1 MHDAKSQLSALVDKA
16 LAGEE
21 IIIGKAGKP
30 LVKLVPV
37 GTDDSPRIPGRYK
50 GRIRIAAH
58 FDAVDESLVSEFEG
72 LDH

>member
-37 GTDDSPRIPGRYK
+37 GTDDSPRIRGRFQ
-50 GRIRIAAH
+50 GRIRIAAD
-58 FDAVDESLVSEFEG
+58 FDAVDEF
-72 LDH
+72 